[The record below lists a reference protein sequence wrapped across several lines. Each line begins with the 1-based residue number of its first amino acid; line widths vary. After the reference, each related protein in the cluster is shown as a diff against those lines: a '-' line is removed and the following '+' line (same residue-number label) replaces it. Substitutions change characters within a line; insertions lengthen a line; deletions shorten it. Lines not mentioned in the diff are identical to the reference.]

1 VTGRSSRSDLAARM
15 AAIEL
20 IVFDK
25 DGTLIDFHGMW
36 GEWALQLGEALDRE
50 TGRPVQATLLERYGV
65 DPRTKRTLAHGLL
78 AATPMPRIRDVT
90 IEIVESLGVA
100 PAEARRAV
108 FAHWRPPDPV
118 VLAKP
123 LTDLRALLTSLRTG
137 GSRPRKIAI
146 ATTDDRTPTLRTLD
160 ALEIGGL
167 IDDLV
172 CADDGVPAKPEPDMV
187 LHLCARLA
195 AAPDAT
201 LVVGDSPS
209 DLRMGRGAG
218 ARLVVGVL
226 SGVGRRSELAPLADL
241 ILPSVAALTA

>member
-100 PAEARRAV
+100 PA
-108 FAHWRPPDPV
+108 
-118 VLAKP
+118 
-123 LTDLRALLTSLRTG
+123 
-137 GSRPRKIAI
+137 
-146 ATTDDRTPTLRTLD
+146 
-160 ALEIGGL
+160 
-167 IDDLV
+167 
-172 CADDGVPAKPEPDMV
+172 
-187 LHLCARLA
+187 
-195 AAPDAT
+195 
-201 LVVGDSPS
+201 
-209 DLRMGRGAG
+209 
-218 ARLVVGVL
+218 
-226 SGVGRRSELAPLADL
+226 
-241 ILPSVAALTA
+241 